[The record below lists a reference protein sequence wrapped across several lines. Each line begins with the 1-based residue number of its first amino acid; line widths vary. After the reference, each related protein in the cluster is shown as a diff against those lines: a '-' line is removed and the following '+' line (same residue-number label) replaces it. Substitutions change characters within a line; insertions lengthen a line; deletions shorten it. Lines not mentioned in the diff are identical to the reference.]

1 MKRASWVA
9 LVVVAQGFGSIA
21 FAEGWNPG
29 SAAENRVAFGIS
41 DTRHNMTMSYLS
53 PANRATMLIR
63 RNDYG
68 EVCVY
73 CHTPHG
79 ANTTSGAGMPL
90 WNRTVNP
97 SLTYQLYT
105 DAIATTLQLAGDQ
118 TATDPGPASLTC
130 LSCHDGVTAIDSI
143 INMPG
148 SGNYQASQRTSVDDS
163 SFLAGWSPATL
174 EHQALG
180 SCASLCHNGSSPF
193 DFQPFVIGSGT
204 DANGGYVPIAPMSTT
219 IDLRD
224 DHPVG
229 VLYPTATAGA
239 PGVDFFPMDV
249 LIPGRFAF
257 FDGNGNGRAD
267 KYELRAYDSGQG
279 YEVECASCHDPHGV
293 PDAVNIKFI
302 PSFLRVENTGS
313 TLCLTCHDK

>member
-21 FAEGWNPG
+21 LAEGWDPNSKAPNLVSG
-29 SAAENRVAFGIS
+29 GIEN
-41 DTRHNMTMSYLS
+41 TRHNMTMSYL
-53 PANRATMLIR
+53 NRVDTEMDFR

-79 ANTTSGAGMPL
+79 ANDSQDAARMPL

-97 SLTYQLYT
+97 SLTYRVYT

-118 TATDPGPASLTC
+118 VATDPGPASLTC
-130 LSCHDGVTAIDSI
+130 LSCHDGITAIDSI

-148 SGNYQASQRTSVDDS
+148 SGMYQASQEETSDPVFLRKWVQNITADS
-163 SFLAGWSPATL
+163 SNLHDCAT
-174 EHQALG
+174 
-180 SCASLCHNGSSPF
+180 LCHNPGGSPGNF
-193 DFQPFVIGSGT
+193 MPFVIGGGT
-204 DANGGYVPIAPMSTT
+204 DSNGNYVQPDGGVV
-219 IDLRD
+219 DLRD

-239 PGVDFFPMDV
+239 PGVDFFPMNV
-249 LIPGRFAF
+249 MIPGKYAF
-257 FDGNGNGRAD
+257 FDDGNGRAD

-279 YEVECASCHDPHGV
+279 YEIECASCHDPHGV
-293 PDAVNIKFI
+293 PDSGGVTFI

-313 TLCLTCHDK
+313 ALCLTCHDK